1 MLDEEGVGTL
11 DVTISLSDAYSSSK
25 IDMYASDKADYYYLG
40 SYNCSKYYSTKNNE
54 HLNYADAQARA
65 SALGGQLAILT
76 SSGEQETVV
85 NGIYAQDPDF
95 SADNNVWLN
104 HWIGYDLDEND
115 AWLWNN
121 SVTSKYENW
130 VDSYQRDE
138 DWNREEAYLHTNGLW
153 HSSQKRDH
161 RRIVIEFSSAI
172 SDSDTVVDISFA
184 DANSSGTTIDGADAD
199 FTSNLT
205 EGQLTVAAGNPSGSL
220 TLTAVDDTIDE
231 SVEQFTVSL
240 DSATGATVDT
250 TTDNTSVNVTIND
263 NELTTV
269 TLSVQDGVSEISEVD
284 GQAILVA
291 ELANAKLNP
300 VDINL
305 TFADSG
311 TLVALF
317 GTDYDSSDLN
327 AVSTF
332 VGSGNSGYLDGDAED
347 AEFSNQIANMTSD
360 ASGNI

>member
-25 IDMYASDKADYYYLG
+25 IDMSASDKADYYYLG
-40 SYNCSKYYSTKNNE
+40 SYNGSKYYSTKNNE
-54 HLNYADAQARA
+54 HLNYADAKARA

-115 AWLWNN
+115 AWVWNN

-138 DWNREEAYLHTNGLW
+138 DWNREAAYLHTNGLW

-184 DANSSGTTIDGADAD
+184 DANSSGTSIDGAEAD
-199 FTSNLT
+199 L
-205 EGQLTVAAGNPSGSL
+205 LL
-220 TLTAVDDTIDE
+220 I
-231 SVEQFTVSL
+231 
-240 DSATGATVDT
+240 
-250 TTDNTSVNVTIND
+250 
-263 NELTTV
+263 
-269 TLSVQDGVSEISEVD
+269 
-284 GQAILVA
+284 
-291 ELANAKLNP
+291 
-300 VDINL
+300 
-305 TFADSG
+305 
-311 TLVALF
+311 
-317 GTDYDSSDLN
+317 
-327 AVSTF
+327 
-332 VGSGNSGYLDGDAED
+332 
-347 AEFSNQIANMTSD
+347 
-360 ASGNI
+360 